1 MLVPGAKGLTRRR
14 PMPPRHPLVVVV
26 EDNAD
31 MNRAMDSMLQA
42 AGFETAMFFSAES
55 LLGAGVPADT
65 ACLVLDV
72 HLPGVTGFELYDRL
86 AATDPPRPVIFM
98 TAYDEPAARAQSKE
112 AGAVAYLTKPF
123 PGKQLIETIDR
134 VIRSMRVTKGSNPV
148 GKD

>member
-1 MLVPGAKGLTRRR
+1 
-14 PMPPRHPLVVVV
+14 
-26 EDNAD
+26 

-42 AGFETAMFFSAES
+42 AGFETAMFFSAEA

-72 HLPGVTGFELYDRL
+72 HLPGMTGFELYDRL

-123 PGKQLIETIDR
+123 PGKQLIENIDR
-134 VIRSMRVTKGSNPV
+134 VIRSMSVTKG
-148 GKD
+148 KT

>member
-1 MLVPGAKGLTRRR
+1 
-14 PMPPRHPLVVVV
+14 MPPRHPLVVVV

-42 AGFETAMFFSAES
+42 AGFETAMFFSAEA
-55 LLGAGVPADT
+55 LLKAGVRADT

-72 HLPGVTGFELYDRL
+72 HLPGMTGFELYDSL
-86 AATDPPRPVIFM
+86 AAIHPPPPVIFM

-123 PGKQLIETIDR
+123 PGKRLIETIDR
-134 VIRSMRVTKGSNPV
+134 VNRSTRIKN
-148 GKD
+148 GKT